1 MNIVFDLGGVVVTWE
16 PERIITTMFTE
27 PSIQQIVRTG
37 IFEHA
42 DWLDLDRGTLDR
54 DLAITRAVS
63 RTGLTLDQV
72 SALIRSV
79 PESLVAIP
87 ATVELLYRLKANGH
101 TLFCLSNMHV
111 ASITHLEATY
121 AFWSVFTGSVI
132 SCRIHAIKPEP
143 EIYHYLLRQYA
154 LVPSETLFIDDM
166 PANLAAAA
174 LLGMRTL
181 QFKDPRQ
188 CAQCLQGRG
197 CL

>member
-1 MNIVFDLGGVVVTWE
+1 VNIVFDLGGVVVRWE
-16 PERIITTMFTE
+16 PERIIATMFTE
-27 PSIQQIVRTG
+27 PSIQQIVRAE
-37 IFEHA
+37 IFAHA

-54 DLAITRAVS
+54 DLAITRAVA

-79 PESLVAIP
+79 PASLVAIP
-87 ATVELLYRLKANGH
+87 QTVELLYRLKANGH

-121 AFWSVFTGSVI
+121 TFWSVFTGSVI

-143 EIYHYLLRQYA
+143 EIYHHLLRQYA
-154 LVPSETLFIDDM
+154 LVPTETLFIDDM
-166 PANLAAAA
+166 PVNLAAAER
-174 LLGMRTL
+174 LGIRTL
-181 QFKDPRQ
+181 QFQDPIH
-188 CAQCLQGRG
+188 CAQCLQDMG